1 MIKLSLL
8 WLANILSGRKCHI
21 VLLGSA
27 GNCMHVASKRYTE
40 LKSQRAIP
48 LFQVYVEIYGSPVN
62 LSFGQL
68 TMERV
73 C

>member
-1 MIKLSLL
+1 
-8 WLANILSGRKCHI
+8 
-21 VLLGSA
+21 
-27 GNCMHVASKRYTE
+27 MHVASNRYTE
-40 LKSQRAIP
+40 FKIQRTIP

-68 TMERV
+68 TMEWV